1 MEKFT
6 RFILKNHHTTISL
19 IIIFSIIG
27 IYGYFQ
33 QDRNL
38 FPDADRPQVAV
49 VITQEGSSAKDIA
62 ENIVIPVEKQ
72 LYTIDKLITVRSS
85 ITDGM
90 AVLTAEF
97 EYGKDFSEALTDVS
111 NALSK
116 VKGKLPQNIKDPA
129 IYRVFSNTAPVL
141 VYAVY
146 PTDNS
151 LSLADVRQLAENQ
164 IKDELLKVEGVENVD
179 IFGGYRKELYIK
191 LDRKKLDSF
200 NIPLELVIRKIRES
214 NITYPAGFIINETG
228 YFLIKYDGKFKDINR
243 IKDLIIRDN
252 IKLEDIASIQ
262 YGYPDNFSL
271 YFGNGKKAI
280 AIAVQRSIDASA
292 LDTIYNVKAKVK
304 ELERL
309 YPSLK
314 FEIADTQERIIS
326 LSISN
331 MFEALRDAII
341 FVSIVIFLFLA
352 NIRQMIV
359 AALSI
364 PFVYSITIGFMWL
377 FDIQFNIVT
386 LTAVILALGMLID
399 DAVVVLENIERH
411 LHQLGEDI
419 KTAVLKGT
427 EEVMLAI
434 LGGTVATS
442 SVLIPLLFVGDY
454 PEKIFRPLSETLLIA
469 LWVSYFVS
477 ITFIPLISPY
487 ILKKTAGKNIF
498 EKKIYQLVSVFLEPL
513 KKVYTGAVKK
523 VIYGKVHPLI
533 YFIPLIAVLILSV
546 RFVIPVLGNEMMP
559 PMDTGIVKINVIYNS
574 NIPPEKIEKLTE
586 KINRIIASDK
596 NVEKISTAVGSEPG
610 VLSMGS
616 NSPQAVMITVTYNT
630 RFDRDKDIWTI
641 QRDLYKKISEIPDV
655 KYVSV
660 FEYGATPMSN
670 IKGTVDIMVSG
681 DDLNK
686 LDSLGNEILKR
697 MENVVGL
704 KSIYKNWDMDKITYR
719 IVLDNK
725 KLEQF
730 GITPYVLIYQ
740 LSTYIKGI
748 NVSLMNI
755 QNENPIGI
763 RLILPK
769 SDRAYIDQ
777 IQDYYIDTPK
787 GKVPFSVF
795 AKLEEIVEPTIIT
808 RQDLKYTM
816 DIIGFREKGAV
827 THIAERT
834 QNVLQDL
841 KLPQGYEISDQG
853 EVKQLSDSLGRMFK
867 AIGFGIVL
875 LFFSMVPTFRSFSAP
890 TSIISAIPLAVI
902 GGIWALLIADYHRS
916 LPAMMGLIL
925 LSGIIVKNSILLI
938 DFIIMHYEENKD
950 LKKAVLESIN
960 IRTRP
965 VLMTAFATSAGMIPI
980 AFAWALGLER
990 LAPLAV
996 VAIGGLII
1004 GTFLTLIF
1012 VPLVYYYL
1020 RNLSNSSGSSGSE
1033 K

>member
-164 IKDELLKVEGVENVD
+164 IKDQLLKVEGVENID

-411 LHQLGEDI
+411 LHQLGEDV

-686 LDSLGNEILKR
+686 LDSIGNEILKR
-697 MENVVGL
+697 MEKVVGL

-1020 RNLSNSSGSSGSE
+1020 RNLSNSSGSSGGE